1 MSSIY
6 SVSAALQAADR
17 QQSYDQKVEDRVNL
31 QAFITELTG
40 RITAAEAKIVR
51 VDEIIATLQASNETY
66 LLEGVIGGK
75 GNISTDL
82 HHMRRDL
89 QQAVVELEELDA
101 EIANHPGNPANPA
114 NVTDLTQEDDQTA
127 CSEAD
132 PEDLEFVSEPGSD
145 SESDSEWSQVIP
157 LPTSSAGTCA
167 PPRPLSEEVGESES
181 EDEGKATYYMGPSTL
196 GRPAFQISATS
207 SLRED
212 SDTEADDSFALDVEL
227 IPLRDAV
234 QTHKQLP
241 TVVHWP
247 PDSPEAPAAAQPA
260 TPRVTRSKSKEAPA
274 YNTRSAKRARK

>member
-17 QQSYDQKVEDRVNL
+17 QSYDQKVEDRVNL

-114 NVTDLTQEDDQTA
+114 NVTDLTQEDD
-127 CSEAD
+127 

-167 PPRPLSEEVGESES
+167 PSRPFSEEVGESES

-196 GRPAFQISATS
+196 GRPAFQISAMS
-207 SLRED
+207 PLRED

-241 TVVHWP
+241 TVVHWH

-260 TPRVTRSKSKEAPA
+260 TPRVTRSKSKKAPA